1 MSSPT
6 AVPAAEPTQTN
17 NNNGGGGGNA
27 GPTSSPLLFFVALG
41 FGVVFTNL
49 WIIVGVKYCFRYNQ
63 RNRRQQHDENGEI
76 IDMATMP
83 RTHRR
88 RREKKL
94 MTMEEV
100 NERFPLT
107 KYKAWMATRAEEG
120 LSTTGGVAAPH
131 TPAASLHH
139 VEGATVAELD
149 GATRTELEGDRPDP
163 HDKGPTSPSPSAP
176 QDKEKTEKEAVDA
189 PRTSMDQSARHNHT
203 TPPADHVPSQK
214 THDPSPQPS
223 QTADTTP
230 QIPPAASTTSPA
242 AAPTRQEVQD
252 DNDMD
257 DDDHIQIAVPTEML
271 ANPGDSCAICIDTL
285 EDDDDVRGLSCGH
298 AFHASCLDPWLTSR
312 RACCPLCKADYYVPK
327 PRAEG
332 ETVAEAERNAAGRL
346 QGMAGARIDGGRP
359 AHYTFMNRRVGRP
372 RMLLAGRFMAMGG
385 HLEDDQPRRY
395 ENPTAQRQPRPSN
408 RNQEQNP
415 DGSEVQPEQPNTWRS
430 RLPTLSMP
438 RPSFPGR
445 FRRGNTSAGEQA
457 TVSSAP
463 DTTVALPNPTPGQL
477 EAGHRG

>member
-6 AVPAAEPTQTN
+6 PTPEAGQSN
-17 NNNGGGGGNA
+17 GNGGGGGGNS

-63 RNRRQQHDENGEI
+63 RNRRQQHDENGEP
-76 IDMATMP
+76 IDMTTMP

-120 LSTTGGVAAPH
+120 LPTAGGVAAPH
-131 TPAASLHH
+131 TPTATLHN
-139 VEGATVAELD
+139 VQGATSSELD
-149 GATRTELEGDRPDP
+149 RHNS
-163 HDKGPTSPSPSAP
+163 HDKGPTSPSSSAP
-176 QDKEKTEKEAVDA
+176 QDKEKTEKEAIG
-189 PRTSMDQSARHNHT
+189 TSNSSTEQSAAPNT
-203 TPPADHVPSQK
+203 TNLSKDHQSAQQPENVSSQPPQTVEIG
-214 THDPSPQPS
+214 PQP
-223 QTADTTP
+223 
-230 QIPPAASTTSPA
+230 PPAASTTNPTP
-242 AAPTRQEVQD
+242 APTRQEIQD

-257 DDDHIQIAVPTEML
+257 DDDQIQIAVPTEML

-312 RACCPLCKADYYVPK
+312 RACCPLCKADFYVPK
-327 PRAEG
+327 PRTDGDAATEG
-332 ETVAEAERNAAGRL
+332 ERNAGRRP

-359 AHYTFMNRRVGRP
+359 HHYTFMNRRDGRP
-372 RMLLAGRFMAMGG
+372 RMIFPGRFMTIG
-385 HLEDDQPRRY
+385 HYDDGQSQRHGF
-395 ENPTAQRQPRPSN
+395 PTAPRLARHSD
-408 RNQEQNP
+408 RNHEANADTP
-415 DGSEVQPEQPNTWRS
+415 VVQAEQPNTWRS
-430 RLPTLSMP
+430 RLPALSVP
-438 RPSFPGR
+438 RPSFPAR
-445 FRRGNTSAGEQA
+445 FRRGNASPGEQA
-457 TVSSAP
+457 PAASAP
-463 DTTVALPNPTPGQL
+463 ETTAASANPTPGQL
-477 EAGHRG
+477 EAGSRG